1 MFSKM
6 SLFMQSMMFMTNI
19 YSSKS
24 IIWYA
29 RIDKSIFRTVF
40 VVDQNWIHCH
50 HAHKKLAGNFHK
62 WENFTIKEKKKLME
76 KSKAREE
83 EERPEVTKNSRG
95 WRGGGGGS
103 QRVSGTGKSQHN
115 ADKLKINRDLA
126 SKAKGYH
133 SQSFVYK
140 KAVYQHDLND
150 GAQWQS
156 LPARKKSLAKDS

>member
-1 MFSKM
+1 
-6 SLFMQSMMFMTNI
+6 
-19 YSSKS
+19 
-24 IIWYA
+24 
-29 RIDKSIFRTVF
+29 
-40 VVDQNWIHCH
+40 
-50 HAHKKLAGNFHK
+50 
-62 WENFTIKEKKKLME
+62 ME

-95 WRGGGGGS
+95 WRGGGS

-150 GAQWQS
+150 GAQ
-156 LPARKKSLAKDS
+156 